1 MPIKKAA
8 KKFVRVT
15 KRKVAINK
23 KTKEAMRLSLK
34 ETHISL
40 KTGDVQKTK
49 EFFLLA
55 QQKID
60 KAAKAGLIK
69 KNTAARKK
77 SRLVKKIKALEKK

>member
-15 KRKVAINK
+15 KRKVVINK
-23 KTKEAMRLSLK
+23 KTREALRLSMK
-34 ETHISL
+34 ATHTSL
-40 KTGDVQKTK
+40 KTGDIQKTK
-49 EFFLLA
+49 ELFLLA

>member
-15 KRKVAINK
+15 KRKVVINK
-23 KTKEAMRLSLK
+23 KTKEALRLSMKATHTALK
-34 ETHISL
+34 A
-40 KTGDVQKTK
+40 GDIQKTK
-49 EFFLLA
+49 ELFLNA

>member
-8 KKFVRVT
+8 KKFSRVT
-15 KRKVAINK
+15 KRKTAINQ
-23 KTKEAMRLSLK
+23 KTKKAMRLSIKKFSGLLTEK
-34 ETHISL
+34 
-40 KTGDVQKTK
+40 DPQKMK
-49 EFFLLA
+49 AVFMEA

-77 SRLVKKIKALEKK
+77 SRLVRKIKNLEKK

>member
-15 KRKVAINK
+15 KRRTIINK
-23 KTKEAMRLSLK
+23 KTKEALRLSLK
-34 ETHISL
+34 KVYAVL
-40 KTGDVQKTK
+40 KTGDAQKSQ
-49 EFFLLA
+49 EAFLEA

-60 KAAKAGLIK
+60 KASKTGLIK

-77 SRLVKKIKALEKK
+77 SRLVKKIKALGKK